1 MTISKT
7 KHIKKLT
14 APFAKQVEIMEVLLE
29 HDITFLRIRI
39 KEGSRFTILDLD
51 PVSALEWGESL
62 VGWAKTRP
70 DGRV

>member
-1 MTISKT
+1 
-7 KHIKKLT
+7 
-14 APFAKQVEIMEVLLE
+14 MEVLLE
-29 HDITFLRIRI
+29 NDVTFLRVRI

-70 DGRV
+70 DGKV

>member
-29 HDITFLRIRI
+29 NDITFLRVRI

-51 PVSALEWGESL
+51 PVSAQEWGESM
-62 VGWAKTRP
+62 VEWAKTRP
-70 DGRV
+70 DLRV